1 MIKIALT
8 GPECSGKTTL
18 AIELAKALKV
28 NWIPEF
34 ARHYIT
40 KLNRPY
46 NQEDLDVIAL
56 RQQNAIDLIVRIGK
70 DYLITDTEM
79 LVIKIWSQE
88 KFNTVSNQIESLYQQ
103 QDFDLIVLCK
113 PDIPYEEDPLR
124 ENQEDRDRLFEIY
137 KSELEKS
144 EQNFIIVDS
153 TISTRLNKVLA
164 AIEKL

>member
-34 ARHYIT
+34 ARHYLT

-46 NQEDLDVIAL
+46 NQEDLNVIAE
-56 RQQNAIDLIVRIGK
+56 RQQKAIDLIVRIGK
-70 DYLITDTEM
+70 EYLITDTEM

-113 PDIPYEEDPLR
+113 PDIPYDEDPLR

-137 KSELEKS
+137 RSELEKS
-144 EQNFIIVDS
+144 GKKFIIVDS
-153 TISTRLNKVLA
+153 TITARLNKVLA

>member
-34 ARHYIT
+34 ARHYLT

-137 KSELEKS
+137 RAELEKS

-153 TISTRLNKVLA
+153 TISARLNKVLA